1 MPGQVVELLQDSGVA
16 AISIHGRTMEQR
28 YKRVADWDLISTAA
42 RSSSIPVV
50 GNGDILTHY
59 EVTPSGC
66 TPRIPSLLLSSPAF
80 EHCSVCDQHGLKR
93 AEALARATA
102 LWINSLTDW

>member
-59 EVTPSGC
+59 EVTSSYCFP
-66 TPRIPSLLLSSPAF
+66 PSLSSCLLLRLLS
-80 EHCSVCDQHGLKR
+80 V
-93 AEALARATA
+93 ALLVLNGFWKWKEMQRCQVHR
-102 LWINSLTDW
+102 SGGQR